1 MGPGTSCL
9 DAAWEAALNGVFLPR
24 PVHEWLVVMHY
35 VHKLCKEE
43 PKMRFL
49 VIFSSTLVDRI
60 DYFTLQINNS
70 NKYDLTQ
77 RYRHADFDERRR
89 REQRAESS
97 DCIRYPG
104 IFLTLS
110 YRIFYDLFI
119 FIFPL
124 LSFHAPAASW
134 KKMIP
139 SGFPAG
145 TLFHVYIY
153 GNKIICLTHFYTHT
167 VKRMILFPRS

>member
-97 DCIRYPG
+97 DCIRY
-104 IFLTLS
+104 ISYSFLS
-110 YRIFYDLFI
+110 DIYDLFI

-139 SGFPAG
+139 SGFPEGGKIG
-145 TLFHVYIY
+145 TLFHVY
-153 GNKIICLTHFYTHT
+153 
-167 VKRMILFPRS
+167 